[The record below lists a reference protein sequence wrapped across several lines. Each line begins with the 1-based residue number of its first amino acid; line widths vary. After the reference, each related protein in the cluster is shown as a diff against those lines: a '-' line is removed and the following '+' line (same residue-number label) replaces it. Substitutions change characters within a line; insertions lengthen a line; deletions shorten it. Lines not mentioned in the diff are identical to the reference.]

1 MGEMIE
7 RVAKAIDPHAFADWQ
22 RRFDY
27 EMGKSGDAIE
37 AKAFADWGGGSRKSE
52 ALEKARAAIE
62 AMKITDTVEGVPGG
76 IAFED
81 AFFGS
86 DETVFHA
93 MAAGW
98 NATIDAALS
107 PPVVDPHGTG
117 V

>member
-52 ALEKARAAIE
+52 ALEKALAAIE
-62 AMKITDTVEGVPGG
+62 AMRQPDDAMVEQGG
-76 IAFED
+76 RQQA
-81 AFFGS
+81 S
-86 DETVFHA
+86 DRGGPDSIWRA
-93 MAAGW
+93 MIG
-98 NATIDAALS
+98 AALS
-107 PPVVDPHGTG
+107 RSTSKEEGNG
-117 V
+117 